1 MVDDGWTDDDGRRR
15 TDDRP
20 WLYYKLTN
28 ESKGSGELKSNYNVK
43 TIAVHT
49 VRTIQTQN
57 TDCFSYLIKG
67 KFSIPLDKNGICF
80 RKNNNFAYSNEY
92 PQHMFL

>member
-28 ESKGSGELKSNYNVK
+28 EPKGSGELKSNYNIK

-49 VRTIQTQN
+49 VRTIQTKRQKHRLFQLFN
-57 TDCFSYLIKG
+57 KRKIFHTLGQKG
-67 KFSIPLDKNGICF
+67 NLLQKN
-80 RKNNNFAYSNEY
+80 
-92 PQHMFL
+92 